1 MHAAAAAAR
10 TSCTSLQ
17 QQQLLLSLGRISLR
31 ASSERTH
38 AVHWLRFLT
47 QRAVNSL
54 NDTDRDRDRDGSP
67 KLLFGR
73 VAVGTI
79 AERIAILK
87 CVFNTW
93 DLWGSERLERSAE
106 VE

>member
-1 MHAAAAAAR
+1 M
-10 TSCTSLQ
+10 
-17 QQQLLLSLGRISLR
+17 
-31 ASSERTH
+31 
-38 AVHWLRFLT
+38 
-47 QRAVNSL
+47 
-54 NDTDRDRDRDGSP
+54 
-67 KLLFGR
+67 FGR

-106 VE
+106 VEKVTELLLCDDNLGSPITKYLPIPSL